1 MISAEIYIKLEFNKI
16 QNILKNYCVSA
27 LGLEYIDNMIF
38 YTDAGELKA
47 EFEKL
52 TSLRKLIESD
62 NDIQLDN
69 LKDIRDILDL
79 IRIPGNYVP
88 PEKYLLIRDFLNVCR
103 NIKSRLN
110 SLLPEDNLLALL
122 AGDLFVDKLLIH
134 HIESIIDNNGTV
146 KDKATKNLYRI
157 RSEIISKKD
166 VLRKLLDKIL
176 KRVSEQ
182 EYTQDDIITLRDGRS
197 VIPVKVENKRKVP
210 GIIHSSSA
218 TGLTV
223 FIEPAE
229 TTELNNELTELHFE
243 ELREVEK
250 ILGQLAHEINKF
262 SDALRSNCKI
272 AGEIEFIRAKALFAI
287 KYNCSEPVFDN
298 GKVNIIEAYHPL
310 LLLKIGKS
318 AVVPLNCCV
327 NESSHTII
335 ITGPNAGGKTVS
347 LKTIGLLQ
355 LMLQCGLHIPVSPD
369 SSFRLFESIYVV
381 IGDDQSIEND
391 LSSFSSHLR
400 ELREVIN
407 NSNRNTLVLIDEIC
421 SGTDPR
427 FGSALAISVLE
438 HISAKN
444 TFTVVTTH
452 NGDLK
457 IYAEKNDKFTNASL
471 EFDFEKLNPSFRFRL
486 GIPGQ
491 SFTFELA
498 EKIRIPSEI
507 IKKAISFISEDEYQI
522 EEILGDLNRNRTEY
536 EALRREYA
544 QKLSDIEIIEN
555 EYILK
560 MSEIS
565 KKEEEI
571 IRNAKDEAGRM
582 LIAGRKS
589 IEQAIKAVREK
600 EKNFSDI
607 KKEFAKATE
616 ELIVSDIVRTTS
628 NQDIKKGDTVKLA
641 DSGTTGI
648 VSLIEGNVV
657 FINSNNV
664 IIKADISSVELAD
677 SHKHVPGV
685 SGYRI
690 ELREA
695 FNSVLDIRGKYTS
708 EINEIIENFIYEG
721 HINNMN
727 EITIVHGK
735 GTGRL
740 KLQVHSILKNNK
752 YIRKF
757 RLGNWNEGDS
767 GVTIVELIK

>member
-1 MISAEIYIKLEFNKI
+1 
-16 QNILKNYCVSA
+16 
-27 LGLEYIDNMIF
+27 MIF
-38 YTDAGELKA
+38 FTEAGELQA
-47 EFEKL
+47 EFGKL
-52 TSLRKLIESD
+52 NSLRKLIESG
-62 NDIQLDN
+62 NDLVLDN

-79 IRIPGNYVP
+79 IKIPGNYVP

-103 NIKSRLN
+103 NIKSRMN
-110 SLLPEDNLLALL
+110 SLLPDDNLLALL

-134 HIESIIDNNGTV
+134 HIESIIDNNGAV
-146 KDKATKNLYRI
+146 KDKATKNLFRI

-262 SDALRSNCKI
+262 SDALRSNCRI

-287 KYNCSEPVFDN
+287 KFNCSEPVYNN
-298 GKVNIIEAYHPL
+298 GKVNIIDAYHPL
-310 LLLKIGKS
+310 LLLKMGKS
-318 AVVPLNCCV
+318 GVVPLNCSV
-327 NESSHTII
+327 NEFSNTII

-369 SSFRLFESIYVV
+369 SSFRLFDSVYVV
-381 IGDDQSIEND
+381 IGDEQSIEND

-400 ELREVIN
+400 ELREVIIS
-407 NSNRNTLVLIDEIC
+407 SNRNTLVLIDEIC

-427 FGSALAISVLE
+427 FGSALAISILE
-438 HISAKN
+438 HISARN

-457 IYAEKNDKFTNASL
+457 IYAEKNEKFTNASL
-471 EFDFEKLNPSFRFRL
+471 EFDFEKLTPSFRFRL

-498 EKIRIPSEI
+498 DKIRIPSEI
-507 IKKAISFISEDEYQI
+507 ITRAISFISEDEYQI
-522 EEILGDLNRNRTEY
+522 EEILSDLNRNRTEY
-536 EALRREYA
+536 EALRKEYA
-544 QKLSDIEIIEN
+544 QKLSDINIIEN
-555 EYILK
+555 DYILK

-565 KKEEEI
+565 RKEKEI
-571 IRNAKDEAGRM
+571 IRNAKDEAGRI

-600 EKNFSDI
+600 EKNFSEI
-607 KKEFAKATE
+607 KKEYAKATE
-616 ELIVSDIVRTTS
+616 DLIANDINRDTAHK
-628 NQDIKKGDTVKLA
+628 DIKKGDTVKLS
-641 DSGTTGI
+641 DSGVSGT
-648 VSLIEGNVV
+648 VSLIEGNIV
-657 FINSNNV
+657 FVNSNNV
-664 IIKADISSVELAD
+664 IIKTDIGSVVHVD
-677 SHKHVPGV
+677 SHKPVPQA
-685 SGYRI
+685 SEYRI
-690 ELREA
+690 ELKEV
-695 FNSVLDIRGKYTS
+695 FNPVLDIRGKYTN

-721 HINNMN
+721 YLSSLN
-727 EITIVHGK
+727 ELTIVHGK
-735 GTGRL
+735 GTGKL

-767 GVTIVELIK
+767 GVTIVELTK

>member
-1 MISAEIYIKLEFNKI
+1 MISPEIYIKLEFNKI
-16 QNILKNYCVSA
+16 QNVLKKYCVSA
-27 LGLEYIDNMIF
+27 LGLEYIDNMNYF
-38 YTDAGELKA
+38 TDAGDLRA

-52 TSLRKLIESD
+52 SSLRNLIESD
-62 NDIQLDN
+62 NDILLDN

-88 PEKYLLIRDFLNVCR
+88 PEKYLFIRDFLNVCR
-103 NIKSRLN
+103 NIKSKLN
-110 SLLPEDNLLALL
+110 SLLLENNLLASL

-134 HIESIIDNNGTV
+134 HIEGIIDNNGAV
-146 KDKATKNLYRI
+146 KDKATKNLFRI

-182 EYTQDDIITLRDGRS
+182 DYTQDDIITLRDGRS

-223 FIEPAE
+223 FVEPAE
-229 TTELNNELTELHFE
+229 TIELNNELTELHFE

-272 AGEIEFIRAKALFAI
+272 AGEIEYIRAKALFAI
-287 KYNCSEPVFDN
+287 KFNCSEPVFN
-298 GKVNIIEAYHPL
+298 NRKVNIIEAYHPL

-318 AVVPLNCCV
+318 EVVPLNCSV
-327 NESSHTII
+327 NDSANTII

-355 LMLQCGLHIPVSPD
+355 LMLQCGLQIPVSPD
-369 SSFRLFESIYVV
+369 SSFRLFDSVFVI
-381 IGDDQSIEND
+381 IGDEQSIEND

-407 NSNRNTLVLIDEIC
+407 NSSSNTLVLIDEIC

-427 FGSALAISVLE
+427 FGSALAISILE
-438 HISAKN
+438 HISSKN

-457 IYAEKNDKFTNASL
+457 IYAEKNEKFTNASL
-471 EFDFEKLNPSFRFRL
+471 EFDFEKLTPSFRFRL

-498 EKIRIPSEI
+498 EKIKIPSGI
-507 IKKAISFISEDEYQI
+507 INKAISFISDDEYQI
-522 EEILGDLNRNRTEY
+522 EEILSDLNKNRTEY

-544 QKLSDIEIIEN
+544 QKLSEIKNIEN
-555 EYILK
+555 DYTLK
-560 MSEIS
+560 LTEI
-565 KKEEEI
+565 KRKEKEI
-571 IRNAKDEAGRM
+571 IRNAKDEAGKI
-582 LIAGRKS
+582 LIEGRKS
-589 IEQAIKAVREK
+589 IEKAIKDVREK
-600 EKNFSDI
+600 EKNFSEI
-607 KKEFAKATE
+607 KKEYSKATE
-616 ELIVSDIVRTTS
+616 ELVKNDTVRTAS
-628 NQDIKKGDTVKLA
+628 EIKIKQGDTVKLA
-641 DSGTTGI
+641 ESGTTGI
-648 VSLIEGNVV
+648 VSLIEGNSV

-664 IIKADISSVELAD
+664 IIKTNIGSVELID
-677 SHKHVPGV
+677 TMSPVTE
-685 SGYRI
+685 STGYRI
-690 ELREA
+690 ELRQA
-695 FNSVLDIRGKYTS
+695 FNPVLDIRGKYTS
-708 EINEIIENFIYEG
+708 EINEIIENFIYDG

-727 EITIVHGK
+727 ELTIVHGK
-735 GTGRL
+735 GTGKL

-752 YIRKF
+752 YIGKF

-767 GVTIVELIK
+767 GVTIVELNK